1 MVAVKEFPQGGLLG
15 KAAAIIQ
22 YLADFR
28 IPVYAS
34 HAGYFLILSMFPT
47 LVLLFGLLRYTG
59 LSVDVLTNI
68 LSGFLPEALL
78 PAAERLIISA
88 YRNTTGTV
96 VSLSALAALWSA
108 SRGIHGLLTGL
119 NAIYHVSEDRN
130 WFYTRTVSIAYTFAF
145 LLVLLLTLLLNIFG
159 TSLIA
164 LLRNSDSI
172 LLEFLTEALDLRFFL
187 LLALQIALF
196 SAMFTVLPN
205 RRIHFRESLP
215 GALLASLG
223 WQIFSSLYSIY
234 VEHFSG
240 LSNIYGNVYGI
251 ALSML
256 WLYCCISIVF
266 YGGVLNSYLA
276 GYTAQK

>member
-1 MVAVKEFPQGGLLG
+1 MKEFPQGGLLG

-34 HAGYFLILSMFPT
+34 HVGYFLILSMFPT

-164 LLRNSDSI
+164 LLRSSDSI